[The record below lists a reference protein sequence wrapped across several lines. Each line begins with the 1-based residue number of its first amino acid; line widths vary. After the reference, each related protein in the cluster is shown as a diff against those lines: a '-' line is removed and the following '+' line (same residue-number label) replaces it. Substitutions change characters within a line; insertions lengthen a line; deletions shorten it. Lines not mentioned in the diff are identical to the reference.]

1 MIKNVIAGAALCS
14 AIPAF
19 AATNLITDGSFE
31 SAGVAAGSAAD
42 FTGSALA
49 GWMALPGDAIEVRN
63 DLVGTAQQGVDFVEL
78 DSTHNSSMLTSFETV
93 LGQTYT
99 LSFWVSGRPESSANT
114 LHRNG
119 IVPAN
124 SNGLSVS
131 VGGRTIAIKSPTDTT
146 ADNEWKEYTTTF
158 TGTGQSMSLMFSATG
173 KDDSF
178 GSSLDNVSVTAA
190 AAAVP
195 EPATMAMMGAGLLG
209 LFGLGRRRNR
219 AR

>member
-1 MIKNVIAGAALCS
+1 MMKKVIAGAALCS
-14 AIPAF
+14 VIPAF
-19 AATNLITDGSFE
+19 AAANLVTDGSFE
-31 SAGVAAGSAAD
+31 SAGVAAGSSAD

-49 GWMALPGDAIEVRN
+49 GWVALPGDAIEVRN
-63 DLVGTAQQGVDFVEL
+63 GLVGSAQQGVDFVEL
-78 DSTHNSSMLTSFETV
+78 DSTHNSSMLTSFSTV
-93 LGQTYT
+93 LGQAYT
-99 LSFWVSGRPESSANT
+99 LSFWYSGRPESSLNT
-114 LHRNG
+114 LHKSG
-119 IVPAN
+119 IVPAS

-131 VGGRTIAIKSPTDTT
+131 VAGTTVDLKSPTDAT
-146 ADNEWKEYTTTF
+146 ADNEWKQYTTTF